1 MTTTNV
7 PNVTWTLTGFVEPAE
22 SAILAGVSQ
31 DINAAFGGNL
41 NFSTTTGSLTNATPQ
56 GQIAASMAAIIGNVN
71 DTFLFYSTQT
81 DPSYA
86 EGRMQDAIG
95 RIYFMERIAAIS
107 TVLQLQCIGAS
118 DTVIP
123 VGAQVVDSSGNLYSC
138 LVAGTIGSSGNSTIA
153 FTANVSGPIP
163 LPPSVSIYQTI
174 PGWDT
179 AILISGTQG
188 QAAESRAA
196 FENRRGL
203 STAANSTGSL
213 PSILGAVLDVPGV
226 YQAFVFENTTGLPI
240 VQGGVTLAARSVYVA
255 VAGGNPTA
263 VATAIWTRKAP
274 GCGYGAGNTTVTV
287 LDQSPGYSIPFPSY
301 QVTYQIPYALPLLF
315 AVSIVNSVSVPSNA
329 TALIQQAIVN
339 ANAGQPNALNIVDGP
354 QSTIGAKIWASR
366 FIPSVSA
373 LGTWAEGN
381 VISLQI
387 GANNDADAASAFAYC
402 NGTTL
407 NVGPMFSGVISAGQ
421 TVSVSNG
428 SGVIL
433 PGTTVITQVSGTVG
447 GAGVYTVNT
456 AQSFGQVNLALQSN
470 TFSNAS
476 WTKTNCT
483 IVNTVG
489 PSPDGTNDA
498 WTWQRS
504 GTASAYA
511 YQAVNKPPS
520 TLAYAFSIYAKAG
533 TGNFLALDMTDS
545 ALVSHAQVTF
555 NISNG
560 TVSLVPG
567 YVGTGFTGIAASIT
581 PAINGYYRCTLTAV
595 TTTDLQVRGTY
606 SGNSN
611 NVAFD
616 GTDTL
621 SNTTVIVFGAQLEV
635 GTVAQT
641 YIPTTTVAITNS
653 IVGFSTPDGTSVQV
667 RIDQIPTSAPGDIS
681 VTYV

>member
-7 PNVTWTLTGFVEPAE
+7 PNVAWTPTGFVEPLE
-22 SAILAGVSQ
+22 SAVLAGIQQ

-41 NFSTTTGSLTNATPQ
+41 NFSTTAGSLTNATPQ
-56 GQIAASMAAIIGNVN
+56 GQLAASMAAIIGNVN
-71 DTFLFYSTQT
+71 DSFLFYSTQT

-95 RIYFMERIAAIS
+95 RIYFMERIAATS
-107 TVLQLQCIGAS
+107 TTLQIQCIGGNNVA
-118 DTVIP
+118 IP
-123 VGAQVVDSSGNLYSC
+123 VGAQIIDPSNNIYNCIAG
-138 LVAGTIGSSGNSTIA
+138 GTIGPSGSITLA
-153 FTANVSGPIP
+153 FAANITGPIP
-163 LPPSVSIYQTI
+163 LPPSVSTYQTI

-179 AILISGTQG
+179 AVLLSGIQG

-226 YQAFVFENTTGLPI
+226 YQAFVYENTTGLPI
-240 VQGGVTLAARSVYVA
+240 VQGGVTLAARSVYIAAAGGDPNA
-255 VAGGNPTA
+255 VAA
-263 VATAIWTRKAP
+263 AIWTRKAP
-274 GCGYGAGNTTVTV
+274 GCGYGAGNTTITV
-287 LDQSPGYSIPFPSY
+287 LDQSPGYVSPFPSY
-301 QVTYQIPYALPLLF
+301 QVTFQVPYALPLLF
-315 AVSIVNSVSVPSNA
+315 AVSIVNSAGVPSNA
-329 TALIQQAIVN
+329 TALVQQAIIN

-387 GANNDADAASAFAYC
+387 GSNNDADAASALAYC
-402 NGTTL
+402 NGTSL
-407 NVGPMFSGVISAGQ
+407 NVGTLFSGVISAGQ
-421 TVSVSNG
+421 TISVSNG
-428 SGVIL
+428 SGIIL
-433 PGTTVITQVSGTVG
+433 PGTTVITQVSGSVG
-447 GAGVYTVNT
+447 GSGVYTVSMD
-456 AQSFGQVNLALQSN
+456 QSFGQINLVLQSN
-470 TFSNAS
+470 TFSSAS

-483 IVNTVG
+483 IVNSIG

-511 YQAVNKPPS
+511 FQGIGKPPS
-520 TLAYAFSIYAKAG
+520 TLAYTFSIYANDG
-533 TGNFLALDMTDS
+533 TGAFLAMDLTDS
-545 ALVSHAQVTF
+545 TLVSHAQVTF

-560 TVSLVPG
+560 TVSIVPG
-567 YVGTGFTGIAASIT
+567 YIGTGFTGIAASIT
-581 PAINGYYRCTLTAV
+581 PAINGFYRCTLSAV
-595 TTTDLQVRGTY
+595 TTTDTQVRAAY

-616 GTDTL
+616 GVDTL
-621 SNTTVIVFGAQLEV
+621 ANTTIIVFGAQLEV
-635 GTVAQT
+635 GTAAQT
-641 YIPTTTVAITNS
+641 YIPTTTAAVTNS
-653 IVGFSTPDGTSVQV
+653 VIGFSTADETSVQV
-667 RIDQIPTSAPGDIS
+667 RINQIPTAAPGNVS
-681 VTYV
+681 VTFV